1 MCFNYLLA
9 LYVCLQCFIAINLS
23 PQWLERD
30 IIALRIIL
38 GTGERKMN
46 TIEMLEKTKNY
57 LCQSIDEYFDSRSKD
72 PFADYAFA
80 DAIYQESRTII
91 KALARNQNIKLPD
104 FIKSSRSV
112 DEAIDNLTTDMHM
125 DDNEYTLKS
134 YVRSCINEYI
144 DYLEDEQ
151 IDVKIIHVPSQI
163 PDRLTFAHIKE
174 DLAKCEKRFNE
185 EDYSGAITSA
195 RSLVEG
201 VCNEILGNI
210 TGTQLEDQPDLP
222 ALFKQVRKHLNLDT
236 KNPKLEQPLK
246 QVLNG
251 LVNIVNGLA
260 QIRNENGDAH
270 HRRYEVNKHHALV
283 VINSA
288 KTVVTFLFNTYEY
301 QLEKGTLVK
310 A

>member
-1 MCFNYLLA
+1 MN
-9 LYVCLQCFIAINLS
+9 AIEK
-23 PQWLERD
+23 LED
-30 IIALRIIL
+30 S
-38 GTGERKMN
+38 KS
-46 TIEMLEKTKNY
+46 
-57 LCQSIDEYFDSRSKD
+57 SINKAISAYFQES
-72 PFADYAFA
+72 YNVNVGIGLNVA
-80 DAIYQESRTII
+80 DAIYQDSRIIIRNLAKEHKMEIPVFIKESRTINE
-91 KALARNQNIKLPD
+91 ALNHITNNID
-104 FIKSSRSV
+104 QY
-112 DEAIDNLTTDMHM
+112 
-125 DDNEYTLKS
+125 DNEYTLTQ
-134 YVRSCINEYI
+134 YVNSCFNGFI
-144 DYLEDEQ
+144 DLLEDEQ
-151 IDVKIIHVPSQI
+151 IDVQIIHVPSEI
-163 PDRLTFAHIKE
+163 PEHLTFAHIKE

-201 VCNEILGNI
+201 VCNEILVNL
-210 TGTQLEDQPDLP
+210 TGTQLEEQPDLP
-222 ALFKQVRKHLNLDT
+222 ALFKQVRKNLNLDT